1 MNNYAITFTKQGYPT
16 VGFKTQVQQII
27 SYPILKPTHGV
38 ANKRIFSKKNLKKA
52 KKKFEKA
59 KKKFEKA
66 KKNSKKTKKKFSE
79 IIKGES

>member
-38 ANKRIFSKKNLKKA
+38 ANKRIFSKKNHK
-52 KKKFEKA
+52 KA

-66 KKNSKKTKKKFSE
+66 KKNSKKTKKNFSE